1 MKKTEKSKYQKND
14 EKSQKNILTFKNEFG
29 ILLMHLRKVEND
41 LWKLSKM
48 SILKK

>member
-1 MKKTEKSKYQKND
+1 MQSRRRLKKVNIKND

-41 LWKLSKM
+41 L
-48 SILKK
+48 